1 MSNEIINIV
10 AIFLFIL
17 LVIFYVFIAERKT
30 RKLEERLDKQERLRE
45 RTCRKCANFMVEIH
59 NETGSQSGYRCT
71 GRFAC
76 FIDRKEV
83 KPFQKACKQYEK
95 QTGGD

>member
-1 MSNEIINIV
+1 MNPDINIV
-10 AIFLFIL
+10 ATFLFIL
-17 LVIFYVFIAERKT
+17 LVIFYVFLAEHKT
-30 RKLEERLDKQERLRE
+30 RKLEERLERQERLRE

-71 GRFAC
+71 GRFIC

-95 QTGGD
+95 PVGRD